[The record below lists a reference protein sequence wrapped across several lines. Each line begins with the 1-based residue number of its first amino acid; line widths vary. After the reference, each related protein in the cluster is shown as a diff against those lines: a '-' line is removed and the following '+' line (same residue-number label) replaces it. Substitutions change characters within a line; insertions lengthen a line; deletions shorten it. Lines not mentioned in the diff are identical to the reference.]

1 MGSFYGLIENM
12 SLQCRLNIL
21 RIIISALEA
30 EKVSISKTGLV
41 EGVWMETFKE
51 YEQYDGLGL
60 ADLVRKQEVSPE
72 ELCEAAIERIEEKNP
87 EINAVIT
94 PMGDEATL
102 FRLARQLEEAQ
113 PWFDKRPGGKI

>member
-41 EGVWMETFKE
+41 KGVWMETFKE

-102 FRLARQLEEAQ
+102 FRLARQLEEAK
-113 PWFDKRPGGKI
+113 PWFDKRPGGKV